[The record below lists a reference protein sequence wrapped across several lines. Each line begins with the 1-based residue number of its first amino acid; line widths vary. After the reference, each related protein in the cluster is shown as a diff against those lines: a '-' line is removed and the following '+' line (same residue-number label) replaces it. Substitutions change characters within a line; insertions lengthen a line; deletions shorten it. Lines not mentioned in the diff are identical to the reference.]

1 MDTSKRILIID
12 DSEIDRMILEE
23 ILVQAGYNV
32 TQASDGKE
40 GMEIFRAQSF
50 DLVIT
55 DMIMPEKLGI
65 EVIMEIYREF
75 PDPKIIAISAGDEW
89 GLELDLDMA
98 KKFNVP
104 TISKPF
110 EAEIILDTVKRL
122 LDKPHNPSV

>member
-1 MDTSKRILIID
+1 MNAQKRILIID

-23 ILVQAGYNV
+23 ILVQGGYEV

-40 GMEIFRAQSF
+40 GMEIFRAQTF

-65 EVIMEIYREF
+65 EVLLEMNEDF
-75 PDPKIIAISAGDEW
+75 PEAKVIAISAGDEY

-98 KKFNVP
+98 REIDVP

-110 EAEIILDTVKRL
+110 QPEEILDAVRKL
-122 LDKPHNPSV
+122 LS

>member
-1 MDTSKRILIID
+1 MDAQKRILIID
-12 DSEIDRMILEE
+12 DSEIDLMILEE
-23 ILVQAGYNV
+23 ILVQAGYKV

-40 GMEIFRAQSF
+40 GMEIFRTQPF

-65 EVIMEIYREF
+65 EVLLEMREDF
-75 PDPKIIAISAGDEW
+75 PEAKVVAISAGDEF

-98 KKFNVP
+98 RKIDVP

-110 EAEIILDTVKRL
+110 QPEEILDAVRKL
-122 LDKPHNPSV
+122 LR

>member
-1 MDTSKRILIID
+1 MDAQKRILIID
-12 DSEIDRMILEE
+12 DSEIDLMILEE
-23 ILVQAGYNV
+23 ILVQAGYKV

-40 GMEIFRAQSF
+40 GMEIFRTQPF

-65 EVIMEIYREF
+65 EVLLEMNEDF
-75 PDPKIIAISAGDEW
+75 PEAKVIAISAGDEW

-98 KKFNVP
+98 RKIDVP

-110 EAEIILDTVKRL
+110 KPEEILDAVKKM
-122 LDKPHNPSV
+122 LD

>member
-1 MDTSKRILIID
+1 MDAQKRILIID

-23 ILVQAGYNV
+23 ILVQGGYKV

-40 GMEIFRAQSF
+40 GMEIFRAQTF

-65 EVIMEIYREF
+65 EVLLEMNEDF
-75 PDPKIIAISAGDEW
+75 PEAKVIAISAGDEY

-98 KKFNVP
+98 RQIDVP

-110 EAEIILDTVKRL
+110 QPEEILDAVKKL
-122 LDKPHNPSV
+122 LD

>member
-1 MDTSKRILIID
+1 MDVQKRILIID

-23 ILVQAGYNV
+23 ILVQAGYKV

-40 GMEIFRAQSF
+40 GMEIFRAQTF

-65 EVIMEIYREF
+65 EVLLEMNEDF
-75 PDPKIIAISAGDEW
+75 PEAKVIAISAGDEY

-98 KKFNVP
+98 REIDVP

-110 EAEIILDTVKRL
+110 QPEEILDAVRKL
-122 LDKPHNPSV
+122 LR

>member
-1 MDTSKRILIID
+1 MDVQKRILIID

-23 ILVQAGYNV
+23 ILVQGGYKV

-40 GMEIFRAQSF
+40 GMEIFRAQTF

-65 EVIMEIYREF
+65 EVLLEMNEDF
-75 PDPKIIAISAGDEW
+75 PEAKVIAISAGDEY

-98 KKFNVP
+98 REIDVP

-110 EAEIILDTVKRL
+110 QPEEILDAVRKL
-122 LDKPHNPSV
+122 LR

>member
-1 MDTSKRILIID
+1 MDVQKRILIID

-23 ILVQAGYNV
+23 ILVQAGYKV

-40 GMEIFRAQSF
+40 GMEIFRAQTF

-65 EVIMEIYREF
+65 EVLLEMNEDF
-75 PDPKIIAISAGDEW
+75 PEAKVIAISAGDEY

-98 KKFNVP
+98 REIDVP

-110 EAEIILDTVKRL
+110 QPEEILDAVRKL
-122 LDKPHNPSV
+122 LS